1 MHFNNRYSCY
11 TPVSMGTEIKP
22 KRRGHVQKKETSIV
36 LVNSNTR
43 KKSSLKKKKSS
54 ILGLIKIAAYQQK
67 LRYK

>member
-11 TPVSMGTEIKP
+11 TPVSMGTEIQP

-43 KKSSLKKKKSS
+43 KKKLIKKKNKFNIRSNKNCS
-54 ILGLIKIAAYQQK
+54 IPAATKI
-67 LRYK
+67 